1 MNAHEVIVVGGGPVG
16 LTHAL
21 GLARAGIDV
30 TVLEARPEVGTTPGD
45 LVYHWNVLPWLD
57 RLGILDDLL
66 SVGHTEPH
74 SFYRVGSTGETL
86 TFDLGVLAD
95 EFPFPFNLHLRQD
108 EVTKILLKHLGE
120 RSEVTILVSSA
131 MTELVQDDAG
141 VIVTCDGPAGEVT
154 LRAGWVVGADG
165 ARSAVRRGLGL
176 SFAGITWPERLI
188 SVEIDADLEALGM
201 HGAGYVIDPRLGAI
215 VACIDPG
222 SRWRYIYAE
231 DRAAPEDAIARR
243 LTGVLSEALSPEVAE
258 ASFTWSSYRIH
269 QRSAATFRVGRAL
282 LIGDAAHVTN
292 PASGHG
298 MVSGLFDSY
307 ALSEALSAVI
317 AGGADDSL
325 LDRWAEERRRN
336 FVEHSSPTSS
346 ERKKFVF
353 NLEDDATVEQEIE
366 PMRRIAADPDR
377 MRAWFG
383 LARRLEPPR
392 LT

>member
-1 MNAHEVIVVGGGPVG
+1 MTTREVIVVGAGPVG

-21 GLARAGIDV
+21 GLARAGIEV
-30 TVLEARPEVGTTPGD
+30 TVLEARPEAGTTPGD
-45 LVYHWNVLPWLD
+45 LVYNWNVLPGLD

-66 SVGHTEPH
+66 TVGFAEPH

-95 EFPFPFNLHLRQD
+95 ESPFPFNLHVRQD

-120 RSEVTILVSSA
+120 RSEVTILLNTA
-131 MTELVQDDAG
+131 LTDLVQDADG
-141 VIVTCDGPAGEVT
+141 VTVTCDGPAGEVT

-165 ARSAVRRGLGL
+165 ARSAVRRRLGL
-176 SFAGITWPERLI
+176 SLAGITWPERLI
-188 SVEIDADLEALGM
+188 SVEIDTDLEALGM
-201 HGAGYVIDPRLGAI
+201 HGAGYVVDPRFGAI

-222 SRWRYIYAE
+222 SRWRYIHAE
-231 DRAAPEDAIARR
+231 DRARPEDTIARR
-243 LTGVLSEALSPEVAE
+243 LPGVLAEALSPEVAE

-292 PASGHG
+292 PVSAHG
-298 MVSGLFDSY
+298 MSSGLFDSY

-317 AGGADDSL
+317 SDGADGAV
-325 LDRWAEERRRN
+325 LDRWAEERRLN

-346 ERKKFVF
+346 ERKKLVY
-353 NLEDDATVEQEIE
+353 NLEDAAAVEQEIA

-377 MRAWFG
+377 MRAWFR
-383 LARRLEPPR
+383 LARLLEPPR